1 MQASELLSTDLPV
14 LSPKDT
20 VQRAVSV
27 FLDTSVSHI
36 PIVENGIV
44 QGVLP
49 TDVLS
54 GIAEIDLPL
63 GDFREDYI
71 QAYAFRDQHMLDV
84 FELIAK
90 MGLTAIPVVDEQR
103 AYLGSITTEA
113 ILSRLSNF
121 YSFRQIGGIIVLR
134 MGVRDYNLNEI
145 SQIVVGN
152 NGRIIMLYLDMDEAT
167 ESYLLTLK
175 LDTLNLV
182 PILATFDR
190 YKYNVVYY
198 QPSGVEKEE
207 LRDRYELLMK
217 LFDI

>member
-1 MQASELLSTDLPV
+1 MQASELLTTELPV
-14 LSPKDT
+14 LSPQDSL
-20 VQRAVSV
+20 QRAISL
-27 FLDTSVSHI
+27 FLDTSVSHL

-54 GIAEIDLPL
+54 GVAEIDLTL
-63 GDFREDYI
+63 EDFREDYL
-71 QAYAFRDQHMLDV
+71 QAYAYRDQHMLDV

-90 MGLTAIPVVDEQR
+90 MGLTAIPVVDENRVYQ
-103 AYLGSITTEA
+103 GSITTEA
-113 ILSRLSNF
+113 VLARLSNF
-121 YSFRQIGGIIVLR
+121 FSFRQIGGIIVLR
-134 MGVRDYNLNEI
+134 LGVRDYNLVEI
-145 SQIVVGN
+145 SHIIGSN
-152 NGRIIMLYLDMDEAT
+152 NGRILMLYLDIDEAT

-175 LDTLNLV
+175 VDTLNLL
-182 PILATFDR
+182 PILATFER

-198 QPSGVEKEE
+198 QPYGMEREE